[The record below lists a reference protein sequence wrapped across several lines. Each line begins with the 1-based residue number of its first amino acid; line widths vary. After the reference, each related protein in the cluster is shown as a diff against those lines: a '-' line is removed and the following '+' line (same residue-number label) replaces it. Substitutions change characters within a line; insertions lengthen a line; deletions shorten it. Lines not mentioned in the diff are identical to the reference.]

1 MRELRWAC
9 VLAIAAAALG
19 GAAAEGRYGVLRTA
33 RVGGEGGFDYV
44 YADEAGRNLY
54 IPRLGVSGR
63 ISVFNLDTLEPVGE
77 IPHVAAHGVAVSAVS
92 RHGFAT
98 GKPVAMWDSG
108 TLALIKT
115 IDVGGSP
122 DGILYDPFDDRVY
135 IFSHKA
141 PNATVIDASDGTV
154 AGTIDLGGEPEQAA
168 TDGRG
173 HIYVDLEDKGEIAVV
188 DAASMALRGRYSL
201 AGRGG
206 ACAGL
211 AIDVE
216 HQILFVACRKPPAMV
231 ILSAEDGR
239 ILAALPIGQGT
250 DGAVFDAHTM
260 EAFSSQRDGTLT
272 VVKENGPTSFSVEQ
286 NVRTMVGAKTLALDA
301 GTDRVFLI
309 AAENGSPAT
318 ASSGGYGG
326 RGPMVQ
332 GPLSILVVGK

>member
-1 MRELRWAC
+1 MRGNHWAC
-9 VLAIAAAALG
+9 ALAIAAVALG
-19 GAAAEGRYGVLRTA
+19 AATAEGQYEVLRTV

-63 ISVFNLDTLEPVGE
+63 IAVFNLDSLEPVGE
-77 IPHVAAHGVAVSAVS
+77 IPHVAAHGVAVSTAS
-92 RHGFAT
+92 HHGFAT

-154 AGTIDLGGEPEQAA
+154 AGTIDLGGAPEQAVS
-168 TDGRG
+168 DGQGRV
-173 HIYVDLEDKGEIAVV
+173 YVDIEDKDQVAVV
-188 DAASMALRGRYSL
+188 DAASMAVRGHYNL
-201 AGRGG
+201 AGKGG

-211 AIDVE
+211 AMDVKN
-216 HQILFVACRKPPAMV
+216 QILFVACRRPPAMV

-239 ILAALPIGQGT
+239 ILEALPIGQGA
-250 DGAVFDAHTM
+250 DGAVFDARTK
-260 EAFSSQRDGTLT
+260 EVFSSQRDGTLT
-272 VVKENGPTSFSVEQ
+272 VIKENGPTSFSVEQ
-286 NVRTMVGAKTLALDA
+286 NVRTMIGAKTLAMDA
-301 GTDRVFLI
+301 RTERIFLI
-309 AAENGSPAT
+309 AAENGST
-318 ASSGGYGG
+318 ASSGGYNG
-326 RGPMVQ
+326 RRSMAQ

>member
-1 MRELRWAC
+1 MRGLRRAC
-9 VLAIAAAALG
+9 ALAIAAAALG
-19 GAAAEGRYGVLRTA
+19 GAAAEGQYEVLRSV

-63 ISVFNLDTLEPVGE
+63 ITVFSLDTLEPIGE
-77 IPHVAAHGVAVSAVS
+77 IPHVAAHGVAVSAAS
-92 RHGFAT
+92 HHGFAT
-98 GKPVAMWDSG
+98 GKPVAMWDSE

-115 IDVGGSP
+115 IDVAGSP
-122 DGILYDPFDDRVY
+122 DGILYDPFDDRIY
-135 IFSHKA
+135 IFSHRA

-154 AGTIDLGGEPEQAA
+154 AGTIDLGGAPEQAV

-173 HIYVDLEDKGEIAVV
+173 HIYVDLEDKGEVAVV
-188 DAASMALRGRYSL
+188 DAASMAVRDRYGL

-216 HQILFVACRKPPAMV
+216 HRILFVACRRPPAMV
-231 ILSAEDGR
+231 VLSADDGR

-272 VVKENGPTSFSVEQ
+272 VVKENG
-286 NVRTMVGAKTLALDA
+286 
-301 GTDRVFLI
+301 
-309 AAENGSPAT
+309 
-318 ASSGGYGG
+318 
-326 RGPMVQ
+326 
-332 GPLSILVVGK
+332 